1 MLSVADFYANYQ
13 PSLLCFR
20 ARSTSSFVQDPH
32 FSFAG
37 RALRATDYGNSRSL
51 REKSPSAACIR
62 SCPYEREESRDYA
75 EMLLDNSRT
84 YNYDNELMC
93 YRLNEKRNIQALS
106 SESQLISSFPFTSP
120 PYLIVVFYLPHL
132 SFIRSPIA
140 SSLSTARYQRECNR
154 NVARLNSR

>member
-1 MLSVADFYANYQ
+1 MFY
-13 PSLLCFR
+13 R

-75 EMLLDNSRT
+75 KMLLDNSRT

-120 PYLIVVFYLPHL
+120 PPPRISLSFFYFPHLTFSHRLIV
-132 SFIRSPIA
+132 INGA
-140 SSLSTARYQRECNR
+140 LST
-154 NVARLNSR
+154 